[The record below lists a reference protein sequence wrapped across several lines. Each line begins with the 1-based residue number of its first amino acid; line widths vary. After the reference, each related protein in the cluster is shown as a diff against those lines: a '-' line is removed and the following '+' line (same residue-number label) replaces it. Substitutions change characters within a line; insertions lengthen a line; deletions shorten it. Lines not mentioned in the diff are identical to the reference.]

1 METLVNQASAQA
13 DCCDSCRPSAIDNTA
28 LAIACT
34 LGAGDFKA
42 RVSGIRDLARR
53 SLQTSRREA
62 LRLHLTYG
70 PEALEEVRDL
80 VAKESECCAFLR
92 FDLRHNDREVAL
104 TITAPASAAAAA
116 DELFAHF
123 APELAREVA

>member
-1 METLVNQASAQA
+1 METLVNPAGAQA
-13 DCCDSCRPSAIDNTA
+13 VCCESCGPAGDSTA

-34 LGAGDFKA
+34 LSAGDLKQ
-42 RVSGIRDLARR
+42 RVVGIRDLARR
-53 SLQTSRREA
+53 SLLSSRRES
-62 LRLHLTYG
+62 LRLHLIYG

-80 VAKESECCAFLR
+80 IARETECCAFLG
-92 FDLRHNDREVAL
+92 FDLRDDGREVAL
-104 TITAPASAAAAA
+104 TITAPVAATAAA